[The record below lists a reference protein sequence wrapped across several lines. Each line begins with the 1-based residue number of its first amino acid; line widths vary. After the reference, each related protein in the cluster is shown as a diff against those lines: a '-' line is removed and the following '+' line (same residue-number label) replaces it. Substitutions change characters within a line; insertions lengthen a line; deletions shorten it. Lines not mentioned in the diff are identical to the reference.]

1 MYMSLTEFP
10 QVQALS
16 FYQKLE
22 LLDEIWKSVS
32 EDPSLLAVTQHEKD
46 LLDQRW
52 KGYLQSPESALT
64 VDQFKQKL
72 NTLRS

>member
-1 MYMSLTEFP
+1 MSLAEFP

-16 FYQKLE
+16 VYQKLE

-32 EDPSLLAVTQHEKD
+32 EDPSALAMTQDEKD

-52 KGYLQSPESALT
+52 KGHMESPESALT

-72 NTLRS
+72 KTLRA

>member
-1 MYMSLTEFP
+1 MSLTEFP

-16 FYQKLE
+16 VYQKLE

-32 EDPSLLAVTQHEKD
+32 EDPASLAVTQDEKN

-52 KGYLQSPESALT
+52 KGFLESPGNALT

-72 NTLRS
+72 KTLRS